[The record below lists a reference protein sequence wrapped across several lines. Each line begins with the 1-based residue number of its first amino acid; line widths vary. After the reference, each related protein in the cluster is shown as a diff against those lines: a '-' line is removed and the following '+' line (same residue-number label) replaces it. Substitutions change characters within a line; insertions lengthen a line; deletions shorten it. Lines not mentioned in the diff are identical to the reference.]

1 MTVPARST
9 TPPVADVVP
18 TVRNQVVRHEAL
30 LNRPVSLL
38 ERVGNTPLLRLHR
51 LADDVPQGVEV
62 YAKAEWFNPG
72 GSVKD
77 RPALRIIEAAEE
89 AGLLTPDKIII
100 DSTSGNTGIA
110 YAWIGALKGYRV
122 TLVMPENVSEERK
135 RILRAYGAELIFSDP
150 LEGSDGA
157 LRLVREI
164 VAREP
169 DWYFYADQYNNPENW
184 RAHFH
189 TTGPEIWAQTQGRIT
204 HLVAGVGTSGT
215 LMGTGRFLRRV
226 NPDITV
232 VAVEPE
238 DELAIIEGL
247 KHMETAI
254 VPGIYEPALV
264 DQTVHISPEAA
275 YHMTCRLAREEGWF
289 VGFSAGAAMH
299 VALEVARTLREG
311 VVVAILPDGGAKYLS
326 LLRPDGG

>member
-1 MTVPARST
+1 MKTLVDA
-9 TPPVADVVP
+9 P
-18 TVRNQVVRHEAL
+18 TIDHRVHIVRERVVRHEAL
-30 LNRPVSLL
+30 IHGPVSLL
-38 ERVGNTPLLRLHR
+38 DRVGNTPLLRLHR
-51 LADDVPQGVEV
+51 LSADLPAGVEV
-62 YAKAEWFNPG
+62 YGKAEWFNPG

-77 RPALRIIEAAEE
+77 RPALRIIEVAEQR
-89 AGLLTPDKIII
+89 GQLTPDKIII

-135 RILRAYGAELIFSDP
+135 KILRAFGAELIFSDP

-157 LRLVREI
+157 LRLVRQI
-164 VAREP
+164 VAENP
-169 DWYFYADQYNNPENW
+169 DRYFYADQYNNPENW

-215 LMGTGRFLRRV
+215 LMGTARFLRQM
-226 NPDITV
+226 NPDIAV
-232 VAVEPE
+232 IAVEPE

-254 VPGIYEPALV
+254 VPGIYDPEII
-264 DQTVHISPEAA
+264 DRTVHVSPEQA
-275 YHMTCRLAREEGWF
+275 YRMAQRLAREEGWF

-299 VALEVARTLREG
+299 VALEVARSLEEG
-311 VVVAILPDGGAKYLS
+311 VVVAMLPDSGTKYLS
-326 LLRPDGG
+326 LLPPA